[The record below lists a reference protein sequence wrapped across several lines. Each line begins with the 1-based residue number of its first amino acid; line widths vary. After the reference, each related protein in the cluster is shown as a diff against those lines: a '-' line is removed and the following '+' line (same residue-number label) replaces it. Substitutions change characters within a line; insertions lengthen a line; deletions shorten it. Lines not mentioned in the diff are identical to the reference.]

1 MKKNASSKI
10 LLSLGVATLLYS
22 SAFAQEINLTESSDV
37 GNYFEE
43 NGKDINLKNPD
54 KYKGQDLN
62 IKMGVW
68 DLPNDDYDSADY
80 RLNIDIGKNNT
91 LSFTHNNGQNPAYV
105 TNLNATA
112 KEVKTT
118 DIVLQAFAPSVI
130 NGDLTMTSS
139 GGEAITE
146 DEKKGSGIIL
156 YNGAVEGKSANGS
169 LTINGNF
176 TADKTLFATYGNFV
190 KVNGTANLKNSNFG
204 LMKRSYTDLEA
215 NNVVMVQAK
224 DFNENILKANNN
236 AGALLLKFAS
246 DYISTDVQGKDPLE
260 AGTIIDISDEDKYGD
275 GEKGLVDY
283 KLSVQNCGGNKCLV
297 DYKLSVQNCGGNK
310 CLVINGGATAAAKDK
325 LVQLQV
331 DIDAIDKLLKNE
343 FDFSQDEEW
352 TKAKEALEKQ
362 KTELEQLKQEA
373 EKNGGK
379 IDDEK
384 YIDLVNKNSN
394 LNLSANDKAS
404 ILALRS
410 ITEQLGSIGAD
421 LASREG
427 VKLALDIKKDTDNTG
442 KSVSN
447 LNSASSAV
455 NTTMNISNDVSIGS
469 RVAMLNNPFG
479 TYASKMNGLKFA
491 ALDSDMRPSY
501 VNEYTN
507 SVWANAFGGANI
519 IDGDSGAMYGA
530 TIGVDKQA
538 NDDVLWGTYFTYANA
553 KIKDNNLEQK
563 SDNFQLGMYST
574 INVAPQWELNLKAYA
589 QVSPTKQDNV
599 QTDGAYNSDY
609 TSKFLG
615 LSANAGRV
623 FDFSDNTLFIKPF
636 AGVNYYFSY
645 TPSHTENGA
654 IAKDIDSMKNNS
666 VSVEVGAEFR
676 KYMNEN
682 SYIFVTPKIEQFV
695 INSGDDY
702 TANLAVNNAF
712 FTSIEANNKKKT
724 YGQIIVGG
732 NVDFTNQLSMNLGF
746 GAKQILAGKVDN
758 KNETYLSGQVGL
770 KYKF

>member
-22 SAFAQEINLTESSDV
+22 SAFAQEINLTQSSDV

-54 KYKGQDLN
+54 KYKGQDLS

-68 DLPNDDYDSADY
+68 DLPDDYDSDDY

-91 LSFTHNNGQNPAYV
+91 LSFTHNNGQNPVYV

-130 NGDLTMTSS
+130 NGNLTMTSS
-139 GGEAITE
+139 GAETITE

-156 YNGAVEGKSANGS
+156 YNGNGAVEGKSANGS

-176 TADKTLFATYGNFV
+176 TADKTLFAAYGNFV
-190 KVNGTANLKNSNFG
+190 KVNGTANLTNSNFG
-204 LMKRSYTDLEA
+204 LMKHSYTDLEA
-215 NNVVMVQAK
+215 NNVVIVQAK

-236 AGALLLKFAS
+236 AGALLLKFAG

-260 AGTIIDISDEDKYGD
+260 AATIIDISDEDKYGD
-275 GEKGLVDY
+275 GEKG
-283 KLSVQNCGGNKCLV
+283 LV

-331 DIDAIDKLLKNE
+331 DIDTIDKLLKNE
-343 FDFSQDEEW
+343 FDSSQGEEW
-352 TKAKEALEKQ
+352 EQAKEALQEQ
-362 KTELEQLKQEA
+362 KTKLEKLQQEA
-373 EKNGGK
+373 MQNGGK

-538 NDDVLWGTYFTYANA
+538 NDDVLWGAYFTYANA

-599 QTDGAYNSDY
+599 QIDGAYNSDY

-666 VSVEVGAEFR
+666 VSIEVGAEFR

-712 FTSIEANNKKKT
+712 FTSVEANNKKKT

>member
-22 SAFAQEINLTESSDV
+22 SAFAQEINLTQSSDV

-54 KYKGQDLN
+54 KYKGQDLS

-68 DLPNDDYDSADY
+68 DLPDDYDSDDY

-91 LSFTHNNGQNPAYV
+91 LSFTHNNGQNPVYV

-130 NGDLTMTSS
+130 NGNLTMTSS
-139 GGEAITE
+139 GAETITE

-156 YNGAVEGKSANGS
+156 YNGNGAVEGKSANGS

-176 TADKTLFATYGNFV
+176 TADKTLFAAYGNFV
-190 KVNGTANLKNSNFG
+190 KVNGTANLTNSNFG
-204 LMKRSYTDLEA
+204 LMKHSYTDLEA
-215 NNVVMVQAK
+215 NNVVIVQAK

-236 AGALLLKFAS
+236 AGALLLKFAG

-260 AGTIIDISDEDKYGD
+260 AATIIDISDEDKYGD
-275 GEKGLVDY
+275 GEKG
-283 KLSVQNCGGNKCLV
+283 LV

-331 DIDAIDKLLKNE
+331 DIDTIDKLLKNE
-343 FDFSQDEEW
+343 FDSSQGEEW
-352 TKAKEALEKQ
+352 EQAKETLKKQQAEIQTMLE
-362 KTELEQLKQEA
+362 EA
-373 EKNGGK
+373 KKNGGK

-384 YIDLVNKNSN
+384 YIDLVNKNLN

-530 TIGVDKQA
+530 TVGVDKQA
-538 NDDVLWGTYFTYANA
+538 NDDVLWGAYFTYANA

-599 QTDGAYNSDY
+599 QIDGAYNSDY

-654 IAKDIDSMKNNS
+654 IAKDIDSIKNNS

>member
-22 SAFAQEINLTESSDV
+22 SAFAQEINLTQSSDV

-54 KYKGQDLN
+54 KYKGQDLS

-68 DLPNDDYDSADY
+68 DLPDDYDSDDY

-91 LSFTHNNGQNPAYV
+91 LSFTHNNGQNPVYV

-130 NGDLTMTSS
+130 NGNLTMTSS
-139 GGEAITE
+139 GAETITE

-156 YNGAVEGKSANGS
+156 YNGNGAVEGKSANGS

-176 TADKTLFATYGNFV
+176 TADKTLFAAYGNFV
-190 KVNGTANLKNSNFG
+190 KVNGTANLTNSNFG
-204 LMKRSYTDLEA
+204 LMKHSYTDLEA
-215 NNVVMVQAK
+215 NNVVIVQAK

-236 AGALLLKFAS
+236 AGALLLKFAG

-260 AGTIIDISDEDKYGD
+260 AATIIDISDEDKYGD
-275 GEKGLVDY
+275 GEKG
-283 KLSVQNCGGNKCLV
+283 LV

-331 DIDAIDKLLKNE
+331 DIDTIDKLLKNE
-343 FDFSQDEEW
+343 FDSSQGEEW
-352 TKAKEALEKQ
+352 EQAKEALKKQ
-362 KTELEQLKQEA
+362 QAEIQTMLEEA
-373 EKNGGK
+373 KKNGGK

-384 YIDLVNKNSN
+384 YIDLVNKNLN

-530 TIGVDKQA
+530 TVGVDKQA
-538 NDDVLWGTYFTYANA
+538 NDDVLWGAYFTYANA

-574 INVAPQWELNLKAYA
+574 INIAPQWELNLKAYA

-599 QTDGAYNSDY
+599 QIDGAYNSDY

-712 FTSIEANNKKKT
+712 FTSVEANNKKKT

>member
-22 SAFAQEINLTESSDV
+22 SAFAQEINLTGSSDI
-37 GNYFEE
+37 GKYFEE

-54 KYKGQDLN
+54 DYKGKDLS

-80 RLNIDIGKNNT
+80 RFNIDIGKDNT
-91 LSFTHNNGQNPAYV
+91 LSFTHNNKENPAYV

-130 NGDLTMTSS
+130 NGNLTMTSS

-215 NNVVMVQAK
+215 NNVVIVQAK
-224 DFNENILKANNN
+224 DFNEDILKANNN

-246 DYISTDVQGKDPLE
+246 DYISTSVQGKDPLE
-260 AGTIIDISDEDKYGD
+260 AGTVLDITDGKY
-275 GEKGLVDY
+275 
-283 KLSVQNCGGNKCLV
+283 SGGLV

-310 CLVINGGATAAAKDK
+310 CLVINGGATAAAKNLTNQIAVDLEAITRIIDGLDNEQAK
-325 LVQLQV
+325 KALQ
-331 DIDAIDKLLKNE
+331 E
-343 FDFSQDEEW
+343 
-352 TKAKEALEKQ
+352 Q
-362 KTELEQLKQEA
+362 KTELEKLQQEA
-373 EKNGGK
+373 MQNGGK

-404 ILALRS
+404 ILVLRS

-427 VKLALDIKKDTDNTG
+427 VKLALQIKKDTDNTG

-530 TIGVDKQA
+530 TVGVDKQA
-538 NDDVLWGTYFTYANA
+538 NDNVLWGAYFTYANA

-574 INVAPQWELNLKAYA
+574 INIAPQWELNLKAYA

-599 QTDGAYNSDY
+599 QVDGAYNSDY

-623 FDFSDNTLFIKPF
+623 FDLSDNTLFIKPF

-712 FTSIEANNKKKT
+712 FTSVEANNKKKT
-724 YGQIIVGG
+724 YGQIIVGA
-732 NVDFTNQLSMNLGF
+732 VRPFRYFPLCF
-746 GAKQILAGKVDN
+746 KVWSDSLQRQN
-758 KNETYLSGQVGL
+758 SV
-770 KYKF
+770 

>member
-22 SAFAQEINLTESSDV
+22 SAFAQEINLTQSSDV

-91 LSFTHNNGQNPAYV
+91 LSFTHNNDQNPVYV

-118 DIVLQAFAPSVI
+118 DIVLQASAPSVI
-130 NGDLTMTSS
+130 NGNLTMTSS
-139 GGEAITE
+139 GGGAITE

-156 YNGAVEGKSANGS
+156 YNGNGAVEGKSANGS

-176 TADKTLFATYGNFV
+176 AADKTLFAAYGNFV
-190 KVNGTANLKNSNFG
+190 KVNGTANLTNSNFG

-215 NNVVMVQAK
+215 NNVVIVQAK

-236 AGALLLKFAS
+236 AGALLLKFAG

-260 AGTIIDISDEDKYGD
+260 AATIIDISDEDKYGD
-275 GEKGLVDY
+275 GEKG
-283 KLSVQNCGGNKCLV
+283 LV

-331 DIDAIDKLLKNE
+331 DIDTIDKLLKNE
-343 FDFSQDEEW
+343 FDSSQGEEW
-352 TKAKEALEKQ
+352 EQAKETLKKQQAEIQTMLE
-362 KTELEQLKQEA
+362 EA
-373 EKNGGK
+373 KKNGGK

-530 TIGVDKQA
+530 TVGVDKQA
-538 NDDVLWGTYFTYANA
+538 NDDVLWGAYFTYANA

-599 QTDGAYNSDY
+599 QIDGAYNSDY

-712 FTSIEANNKKKT
+712 FTSVEANNKKKT

>member
-22 SAFAQEINLTESSDV
+22 SAFAQEINLTQSSDV

-54 KYKGQDLN
+54 KYKGQDLS

-68 DLPNDDYDSADY
+68 DLPDDYDSDDY

-91 LSFTHNNGQNPAYV
+91 LSFTHNNGQNPVYV

-130 NGDLTMTSS
+130 NGNLTMTSS
-139 GGEAITE
+139 GAETITE

-156 YNGAVEGKSANGS
+156 YNGNGAVEGKSANGS

-176 TADKTLFATYGNFV
+176 TADKTLFAAYGNFV
-190 KVNGTANLKNSNFG
+190 KVNGTANLTNSNFG
-204 LMKRSYTDLEA
+204 LMKHSYTDLEA
-215 NNVVMVQAK
+215 NNVVIVQAK

-236 AGALLLKFAS
+236 AGALLLKFAG

-260 AGTIIDISDEDKYGD
+260 AATIIDISDEDKYGD
-275 GEKGLVDY
+275 GEKG
-283 KLSVQNCGGNKCLV
+283 LV

-331 DIDAIDKLLKNE
+331 DIDTIDKLLKNE
-343 FDFSQDEEW
+343 FDSSQGEEW
-352 TKAKEALEKQ
+352 EQAKEALQEQ
-362 KTELEQLKQEA
+362 KTKLEKLQQEA
-373 EKNGGK
+373 MQNGGK

-427 VKLALDIKKDTDNTG
+427 AKLALDIKKDTDNTG

-530 TIGVDKQA
+530 TVGVDKQA
-538 NDDVLWGTYFTYANA
+538 NDDVLWGAYFTYANA

-599 QTDGAYNSDY
+599 QIDGAYNSDY

-712 FTSIEANNKKKT
+712 FTSVEANNKKKT

>member
-22 SAFAQEINLTESSDV
+22 SAFAQEINLTQSSDV

-54 KYKGQDLN
+54 KYKGQDLS

-68 DLPNDDYDSADY
+68 DLPDDYDSDDY

-91 LSFTHNNGQNPAYV
+91 LSFTHNNGQNPVYV

-130 NGDLTMTSS
+130 NGNLTMTSS
-139 GGEAITE
+139 GAETITE

-156 YNGAVEGKSANGS
+156 YNGNGAVEGKSANGS

-176 TADKTLFATYGNFV
+176 TADKTLFAAYGNFV
-190 KVNGTANLKNSNFG
+190 KVNGTANLTNSNFG
-204 LMKRSYTDLEA
+204 LMKHSYTDLEA
-215 NNVVMVQAK
+215 NNVVIVQAK

-236 AGALLLKFAS
+236 AGALLLKFAG

-260 AGTIIDISDEDKYGD
+260 AATIIDISDEDKYGD
-275 GEKGLVDY
+275 GEKG
-283 KLSVQNCGGNKCLV
+283 LV

-331 DIDAIDKLLKNE
+331 DIDTIDKLLKNE
-343 FDFSQDEEW
+343 FDSDQDEEW
-352 TKAKEALEKQ
+352 KQAKEALEKQ
-362 KTELEQLKQEA
+362 KTEFQTMLEEA
-373 EKNGGK
+373 KKNGGK

-384 YIDLVNKNSN
+384 YIDLVNKNLN

-530 TIGVDKQA
+530 TVGVDKQA
-538 NDDVLWGTYFTYANA
+538 NDDVLWGAYFTYANA

-599 QTDGAYNSDY
+599 QIDGAYNSDY

-712 FTSIEANNKKKT
+712 FTSVEANNKKKT

>member
-22 SAFAQEINLTESSDV
+22 SAFAQEINLTQSSDV

-91 LSFTHNNGQNPAYV
+91 LSFTHNNDQNPVYV

-118 DIVLQAFAPSVI
+118 DIVLQASAPSVI
-130 NGDLTMTSS
+130 NGNLTMTSS
-139 GGEAITE
+139 GGGAITE

-156 YNGAVEGKSANGS
+156 YNGNGAVEGKSANGS

-176 TADKTLFATYGNFV
+176 AADKTLFAAYGNFV
-190 KVNGTANLKNSNFG
+190 KVNGTANLTNSNFG

-215 NNVVMVQAK
+215 NNVVIVQAK

-236 AGALLLKFAS
+236 AGALLLKFAG

-297 DYKLSVQNCGGNK
+297 
-310 CLVINGGATAAAKDK
+310 INGGATAAAKNK

-331 DIDAIDKLLKNE
+331 DIDAIDKLLKSE
-343 FDFSQDEEW
+343 FDSSQDEEW
-352 TKAKEALEKQ
+352 KQAKEALEKQ
-362 KTELEQLKQEA
+362 KTEIQTMLEEA

-384 YIDLVNKNSN
+384 YIDLVNKNLN

-530 TIGVDKQA
+530 TVGVDKQA
-538 NDDVLWGTYFTYANA
+538 NDDVLWGAYFTYANA

-599 QTDGAYNSDY
+599 QIDGAYNSDY

-654 IAKDIDSMKNNS
+654 IAKDIDSIKNNS

-712 FTSIEANNKKKT
+712 FTSVEANNKKKT

>member
-22 SAFAQEINLTESSDV
+22 SAFAQEINLTQSSDV

-43 NGKDINLKNPD
+43 NGNDINLKNPD
-54 KYKGQDLN
+54 KYKGQDLS

-68 DLPNDDYDSADY
+68 DLPNDDY

-91 LSFTHNNGQNPAYV
+91 LSFTHNNGQNPVYV

-130 NGDLTMTSS
+130 NGNLTMTSS
-139 GGEAITE
+139 GAETITE

-156 YNGAVEGKSANGS
+156 YNGNGAVEGKSANGS

-176 TADKTLFATYGNFV
+176 TADKTLFAAYGNFV
-190 KVNGTANLKNSNFG
+190 KVNGTANLTNSNFG

-215 NNVVMVQAK
+215 NNVVIVQAK

-236 AGALLLKFAS
+236 AGALLLKFAG

-260 AGTIIDISDEDKYGD
+260 AATIIDISDEDKYGD
-275 GEKGLVDY
+275 GEKG
-283 KLSVQNCGGNKCLV
+283 LV

-331 DIDAIDKLLKNE
+331 DIDTIDKLLKNE
-343 FDFSQDEEW
+343 FDSSQGEEW
-352 TKAKEALEKQ
+352 EQAKETLKKQQAEIQTMLE
-362 KTELEQLKQEA
+362 EA
-373 EKNGGK
+373 KKNGGK

-384 YIDLVNKNSN
+384 YIDLVNKNLN

-530 TIGVDKQA
+530 TVGVDKQA
-538 NDDVLWGTYFTYANA
+538 NDDVLWGAYFTYANA

-599 QTDGAYNSDY
+599 QIDGAYNSDY

-654 IAKDIDSMKNNS
+654 IAKDIDSIKNNS

-712 FTSIEANNKKKT
+712 FTSVEANNKKKT

>member
-1 MKKNASSKI
+1 M
-10 LLSLGVATLLYS
+10 
-22 SAFAQEINLTESSDV
+22 
-37 GNYFEE
+37 
-43 NGKDINLKNPD
+43 
-54 KYKGQDLN
+54 
-62 IKMGVW
+62 
-68 DLPNDDYDSADY
+68 
-80 RLNIDIGKNNT
+80 
-91 LSFTHNNGQNPAYV
+91 
-105 TNLNATA
+105 
-112 KEVKTT
+112 
-118 DIVLQAFAPSVI
+118 
-130 NGDLTMTSS
+130 
-139 GGEAITE
+139 
-146 DEKKGSGIIL
+146 GIIL
-156 YNGAVEGKSANGS
+156 YNGAGETQSANGS

-190 KVNGTANLKNSNFG
+190 KVNGTANLTNSNFG
-204 LMKRSYTDLEA
+204 LIKRSYTDLEA

-224 DFNENILKANNN
+224 DFNKDILEEKSNNN
-236 AGALLLKFAS
+236 AGALLVKFLN
-246 DYISTDVQGKDPLE
+246 DYVSTDLHGKDVIE
-260 AGTIIDISDEDKYGD
+260 TGAVIDISDEDEYGD
-275 GEKGLVDY
+275 GKKGLVDY

-297 DYKLSVQNCGGNK
+297 V
-310 CLVINGGATAAAKDK
+310 NGGATAAAKDK
-325 LVQLQV
+325 LTQLKV
-331 DIDAIDKLLKNE
+331 DINAIDKLLKNE
-343 FDFSQDEEW
+343 FDSSQDEEW
-352 TKAKEALEKQ
+352 KQAKEALEKQ
-362 KTELEQLKQEA
+362 KTELEKLQQEA
-373 EKNGGK
+373 MQNGGK

-384 YIDLVNKNSN
+384 YIDLVNKNLN

-427 VKLALDIKKDTDNTG
+427 VKLALQIKKDTDNTG

-530 TIGVDKQA
+530 TVGVDKQA
-538 NDDVLWGTYFTYANA
+538 NDDVLWGAYFTYANA

-574 INVAPQWELNLKAYA
+574 INIAPQWELNLKAYA

-599 QTDGAYNSDY
+599 QIDGAYNSDY

-636 AGVNYYFSY
+636 AGINYYFSY

-695 INSGDDY
+695 INGDDDY

-712 FTSIEANNKKKT
+712 FTSVEANNKKKT

-746 GAKQILAGKVDN
+746 GAKQILAGRVDS

>member
-22 SAFAQEINLTESSDV
+22 SAFAQEINLTQSSDV

-91 LSFTHNNGQNPAYV
+91 LSFTHNNDQNPVYV

-118 DIVLQAFAPSVI
+118 DIVLQASAPSVI
-130 NGDLTMTSS
+130 NGNLTMTSS
-139 GGEAITE
+139 GGGAITE

-156 YNGAVEGKSANGS
+156 YNGNGAVEGKSANGS

-176 TADKTLFATYGNFV
+176 AADKTLFAAYGNFV
-190 KVNGTANLKNSNFG
+190 KVNGTANLTNSNFG

-215 NNVVMVQAK
+215 NNVVIVQAK

-236 AGALLLKFAS
+236 AGALLLKFAG

-297 DYKLSVQNCGGNK
+297 
-310 CLVINGGATAAAKDK
+310 INGGATAAAKDK

-331 DIDAIDKLLKNE
+331 DIDIIDKLLKNE
-343 FDFSQDEEW
+343 FDSSQGEEW
-352 TKAKEALEKQ
+352 EQAKETLKKQQAEFQTMLE
-362 KTELEQLKQEA
+362 EA

-530 TIGVDKQA
+530 TVGVDKQA
-538 NDDVLWGTYFTYANA
+538 NDDVLWGAYFTYANA

-599 QTDGAYNSDY
+599 QIDGAYNSDY

-654 IAKDIDSMKNNS
+654 IAKDIDSIKNNS

-712 FTSIEANNKKKT
+712 FTSVEANNKKKT

>member
-22 SAFAQEINLTESSDV
+22 SAFAQEINLTQSSDI

-54 KYKGQDLN
+54 KYKGQDLS

-91 LSFTHNNGQNPAYV
+91 LSFTHNNGQNPVYV

-118 DIVLQAFAPSVI
+118 DIVLQASAPSVI
-130 NGDLTMTSS
+130 NGNLTMTSS
-139 GGEAITE
+139 GGGAITE

-156 YNGAVEGKSANGS
+156 YNGNGAVEGKSANGS

-176 TADKTLFATYGNFV
+176 AADKTLFAAYGNFV
-190 KVNGTANLKNSNFG
+190 KVNGTANLTNSNFG

-215 NNVVMVQAK
+215 NNVVIVQAK

-236 AGALLLKFAS
+236 AGALLLKFAG

-260 AGTIIDISDEDKYGD
+260 AITIIDISDEDKYGD
-275 GEKGLVDY
+275 GEKG
-283 KLSVQNCGGNKCLV
+283 LV

-331 DIDAIDKLLKNE
+331 DIDTIDKLLKNE
-343 FDFSQDEEW
+343 FDSSQGEEW
-352 TKAKEALEKQ
+352 EQAKETLKKQQAEIQTMLE
-362 KTELEQLKQEA
+362 EA
-373 EKNGGK
+373 KKNGGK

-384 YIDLVNKNSN
+384 YIDLVNKNLN

-530 TIGVDKQA
+530 TVGVDKQA
-538 NDDVLWGTYFTYANA
+538 NDDVLWGAYFTYANA

-712 FTSIEANNKKKT
+712 FTSVEANNKKKT

>member
-22 SAFAQEINLTESSDV
+22 SAFAQEINLTQSSDV
-37 GNYFEE
+37 ENYFEE

-54 KYKGQDLN
+54 KYKGQDLS

-91 LSFTHNNGQNPAYV
+91 LSFTHNNDQNPVYV

-130 NGDLTMTSS
+130 NGNLTMTSS
-139 GGEAITE
+139 GAGAITE

-156 YNGAVEGKSANGS
+156 YNGAGETQSANGS

-190 KVNGTANLKNSNFG
+190 KVNGTANLTNSNFG

-215 NNVVMVQAK
+215 NNVVIVQAK

-236 AGALLLKFAS
+236 AGALLLKFAG

-297 DYKLSVQNCGGNK
+297 
-310 CLVINGGATAAAKDK
+310 INGGATAAAKDK

-331 DIDAIDKLLKNE
+331 DIDTIDKLLKNE
-343 FDFSQDEEW
+343 FDSSQGEEW
-352 TKAKEALEKQ
+352 EQAKETLKKQQAELQTMLE
-362 KTELEQLKQEA
+362 EA
-373 EKNGGK
+373 KKNGGK

-530 TIGVDKQA
+530 TVGVDKQA
-538 NDDVLWGTYFTYANA
+538 NDDVLWGAYFTYANA

-599 QTDGAYNSDY
+599 QIDGAYNSDY

-666 VSVEVGAEFR
+666 VSIEVGAEFR

-712 FTSIEANNKKKT
+712 FTSVEANNKKKT

>member
-22 SAFAQEINLTESSDV
+22 SAFAQEINLTQSSDV

-68 DLPNDDYDSADY
+68 DLPNDDYDSDDY

-91 LSFTHNNGQNPAYV
+91 LSFTHNNGQNPVYV

-130 NGDLTMTSS
+130 NGNLTMTSS
-139 GGEAITE
+139 GAETITE

-156 YNGAVEGKSANGS
+156 YNGAGETQSANGS

-176 TADKTLFATYGNFV
+176 TADKTLFAAYGNFV
-190 KVNGTANLKNSNFG
+190 KVNGTANLTNSNFG

-215 NNVVMVQAK
+215 NNVVIVQAK

-236 AGALLLKFAS
+236 AGALLLKFAG

-260 AGTIIDISDEDKYGD
+260 AATIIDISDEDKYGD
-275 GEKGLVDY
+275 GEKG
-283 KLSVQNCGGNKCLV
+283 LV

-331 DIDAIDKLLKNE
+331 DIDTIDKLLKNE
-343 FDFSQDEEW
+343 FDSSQGEEW
-352 TKAKEALEKQ
+352 EQAKETLKKQQAEIQTMLE
-362 KTELEQLKQEA
+362 EA
-373 EKNGGK
+373 KKNGGK

-384 YIDLVNKNSN
+384 YIDLVNKNLN

-530 TIGVDKQA
+530 TVGVDKQA
-538 NDDVLWGTYFTYANA
+538 NDDVLWGAYFTYANA

-599 QTDGAYNSDY
+599 QIDGAYNSDY

-712 FTSIEANNKKKT
+712 FTSVEANNKKKT

>member
-22 SAFAQEINLTESSDV
+22 SAFAQEINLTQSSDV

-91 LSFTHNNGQNPAYV
+91 LSFTHNNDQNPVYV

-130 NGDLTMTSS
+130 NGNLTMTSS
-139 GGEAITE
+139 GGGAITE

-156 YNGAVEGKSANGS
+156 YNGNGAVEGKSANGS

-176 TADKTLFATYGNFV
+176 TADKTLFAAYGNFV
-190 KVNGTANLKNSNFG
+190 KVNGTANLTNSNFG

-215 NNVVMVQAK
+215 NNVVIVQAK

-236 AGALLLKFAS
+236 AGALLLKFAG

-297 DYKLSVQNCGGNK
+297 
-310 CLVINGGATAAAKDK
+310 INGGATAAAKDK

-331 DIDAIDKLLKNE
+331 DIDTIDKLLKNE
-343 FDFSQDEEW
+343 FDSSQGEEW
-352 TKAKEALEKQ
+352 EQAKETLKKQQAEIQTMLE
-362 KTELEQLKQEA
+362 EA
-373 EKNGGK
+373 KKNGGK

-384 YIDLVNKNSN
+384 YIDLVNKNLN

-530 TIGVDKQA
+530 TVGVDKQA

-574 INVAPQWELNLKAYA
+574 INIAPQWELNLKAYA

-599 QTDGAYNSDY
+599 QIDGAYNSDY

-712 FTSIEANNKKKT
+712 FTSVEANNKKKT

>member
-22 SAFAQEINLTESSDV
+22 SAFAQEINLTQSSDV

-91 LSFTHNNGQNPAYV
+91 LSFTHNNDQNPVYV

-118 DIVLQAFAPSVI
+118 DIVLQASAPSVI
-130 NGDLTMTSS
+130 NGNLTMTSS
-139 GGEAITE
+139 GGGAITE

-156 YNGAVEGKSANGS
+156 YNGNGAVEGKSANGS

-176 TADKTLFATYGNFV
+176 AADKTLFAAYGNFV
-190 KVNGTANLKNSNFG
+190 KVNGTANLTNSNFG

-215 NNVVMVQAK
+215 NNVVIVQAK

-236 AGALLLKFAS
+236 AGALLLKFAG

-297 DYKLSVQNCGGNK
+297 
-310 CLVINGGATAAAKDK
+310 INGGATAAAKDK

-331 DIDAIDKLLKNE
+331 DIDTIDKLLKNE
-343 FDFSQDEEW
+343 FDSSQGEEW
-352 TKAKEALEKQ
+352 EQAKETLKKQQAEIQTMLE
-362 KTELEQLKQEA
+362 EA

-427 VKLALDIKKDTDNTG
+427 VKLALQIKKDTDNTG

-530 TIGVDKQA
+530 TVGVDKQA
-538 NDDVLWGTYFTYANA
+538 NDDVLWGAYFTYANA

-599 QTDGAYNSDY
+599 QIDGAYNSDY

-712 FTSIEANNKKKT
+712 FTSVEANNKKKT

>member
-22 SAFAQEINLTESSDV
+22 SAFAQEINLTQSSDV

-91 LSFTHNNGQNPAYV
+91 LSFTHNNDQNPVYV

-118 DIVLQAFAPSVI
+118 DIVLQASAPSVI
-130 NGDLTMTSS
+130 NGNLTMTSS
-139 GGEAITE
+139 GAGTITE

-156 YNGAVEGKSANGS
+156 YNGNGAVEGKSANGS

-176 TADKTLFATYGNFV
+176 TADKTLFAAYGNFV
-190 KVNGTANLKNSNFG
+190 KVNGTANLTNSNFG

-215 NNVVMVQAK
+215 NNVVIVQAK

-236 AGALLLKFAS
+236 AGALLLKFAG

-297 DYKLSVQNCGGNK
+297 
-310 CLVINGGATAAAKDK
+310 INGGATAAAKDK

-331 DIDAIDKLLKNE
+331 DIDTIDKLLKNE
-343 FDFSQDEEW
+343 FDSSQGEEW
-352 TKAKEALEKQ
+352 EQAKETLKKQQAEIQTMLE
-362 KTELEQLKQEA
+362 EA
-373 EKNGGK
+373 KKNGGK

-384 YIDLVNKNSN
+384 YIDLVNKNLN

-530 TIGVDKQA
+530 TVGVDKQA

-574 INVAPQWELNLKAYA
+574 INIAPQWELNLKAYA

-599 QTDGAYNSDY
+599 QIDGAYNSDY

-654 IAKDIDSMKNNS
+654 IAKDIDSIKNNS

-712 FTSIEANNKKKT
+712 FTSVEANNKKKT

>member
-22 SAFAQEINLTESSDV
+22 SAFAQEINLTQSSDI

-54 KYKGQDLN
+54 KYKGQDLS

-68 DLPNDDYDSADY
+68 DLPDDYDSDDY

-91 LSFTHNNGQNPAYV
+91 LSFTHNNDQNPVYV

-118 DIVLQAFAPSVI
+118 DIVLQASAPSVI
-130 NGDLTMTSS
+130 NGNLTMTSS
-139 GGEAITE
+139 GGGAITE

-156 YNGAVEGKSANGS
+156 YNGNGAVEGKSANGS

-176 TADKTLFATYGNFV
+176 TADKTLFAAYGNFV
-190 KVNGTANLKNSNFG
+190 KVNGTANLTNSNFG

-215 NNVVMVQAK
+215 NNVVIVQAK

-236 AGALLLKFAS
+236 AGALLLKFAG

-260 AGTIIDISDEDKYGD
+260 AVTIIDISDEDKYGD
-275 GEKGLVDY
+275 GEKG
-283 KLSVQNCGGNKCLV
+283 LV

-331 DIDAIDKLLKNE
+331 DIDTIDKLLKNE
-343 FDFSQDEEW
+343 FDSSQGEEW
-352 TKAKEALEKQ
+352 EQAKETLKKQQAEIQTMLE
-362 KTELEQLKQEA
+362 EA
-373 EKNGGK
+373 KKNGGK

-384 YIDLVNKNSN
+384 YIDLVNKNLN

-530 TIGVDKQA
+530 TVGVDKQA
-538 NDDVLWGTYFTYANA
+538 NDDVLWGAYFTYANA

-599 QTDGAYNSDY
+599 QIDGAYNSDY

-654 IAKDIDSMKNNS
+654 IAKDIDSIKNNS

-712 FTSIEANNKKKT
+712 FTSVEANNKKKT

>member
-43 NGKDINLKNPD
+43 NGNDINLKNPD
-54 KYKGQDLN
+54 QYKGQDLS

-91 LSFTHNNGQNPAYV
+91 LSFTHNNGQNPVYV

-118 DIVLQAFAPSVI
+118 DIVLQASAPSVI
-130 NGDLTMTSS
+130 NGNLTMTSS
-139 GGEAITE
+139 GAETITE

-156 YNGAVEGKSANGS
+156 YNGNGAVEGKSANGS

-176 TADKTLFATYGNFV
+176 TADKTLFAAYGNFV
-190 KVNGTANLKNSNFG
+190 KVNGTANLTNSNFG

-215 NNVVMVQAK
+215 NNVVIVQAK

-236 AGALLLKFAS
+236 AGALLLKFAG

-260 AGTIIDISDEDKYGD
+260 AVTIIDISDEDKYGD
-275 GEKGLVDY
+275 GEKG
-283 KLSVQNCGGNKCLV
+283 LV

-331 DIDAIDKLLKNE
+331 DIDSIDKLLKNE
-343 FDFSQDEEW
+343 FDSSQGEEW
-352 TKAKEALEKQ
+352 EQAKETLKKQQAEIQTMLE
-362 KTELEQLKQEA
+362 EA
-373 EKNGGK
+373 KKNGGK

-384 YIDLVNKNSN
+384 YIDLVNKNLN

-538 NDDVLWGTYFTYANA
+538 NDDVLWGAYFTYANA

-599 QTDGAYNSDY
+599 QIDGAYNSDY

-712 FTSIEANNKKKT
+712 FTSVEANNKKKT

>member
-22 SAFAQEINLTESSDV
+22 GAFAAEITFNSDSDL
-37 GNYFEE
+37 NTHF
-43 NGKDINLKNPD
+43 DINEKDNVATFKNEN
-54 KYKGQDLN
+54 YKNQDLTFKIN
-62 IKMGVW
+62 T
-68 DLPNDDYDSADY
+68 LAFDDAPEDAKI
-80 RLNIDIGKNNT
+80 NIDLGNNSLT
-91 LSFTHNNGQNPAYV
+91 LENTRNSSGE
-105 TNLNATA
+105 TA
-112 KEVKTT
+112 ALVRNFNVDAKDFKTT
-118 DIVLQAFAPSVI
+118 DIGLSYFNAGII
-130 NGDLTMTSS
+130 NANFTMV
-139 GGEAITE
+139 
-146 DEKKGSGIIL
+146 GSGEDFDLDNIDKNKASSLLIF
-156 YNGAVEGKSANGS
+156 NGSRENTNDTVNGS
-169 LTINGNF
+169 LTVNGDF
-176 TADKTLFATYGNFV
+176 SATNSAIVSMKSDTF
-190 KVNGTANLKNSNFG
+190 KVNGTATLKEAGLGFLSQSYSNLDVNDFIA
-204 LMKRSYTDLEA
+204 LR
-215 NNVVMVQAK
+215 AK
-224 DFNENILKANNN
+224 DIKTDKLNDETN
-236 AGALLLKFAS
+236 AGALILKSASSYIDESLLNGDDYVAS
-246 DYISTDVQGKDPLE
+246 LDVT
-260 AGTIIDISDEDKYGD
+260 AEDNKYG
-275 GEKGLVDY
+275 GVFVDY
-283 KLSVQNCGGNKCLV
+283 KLSLKNCGG
-297 DYKLSVQNCGGNK
+297 DK
-310 CLVINGGATAAAKDK
+310 CLVINGGATAAAKK
-325 LVQLQV
+325 LTNQIAV
-331 DIDAIDKLLKNE
+331 DLEAITRIIDDLDNE
-343 FDFSQDEEW
+343 Q
-352 TKAKEALEKQ
+352 AKEALQEQ

-384 YIDLVNKNSN
+384 YIDLVNKNLN

-530 TIGVDKQA
+530 TVGVDKQA
-538 NDDVLWGTYFTYANA
+538 NDDVLWGAYFTYANA

-712 FTSIEANNKKKT
+712 FTSVEANNKKKT

>member
-22 SAFAQEINLTESSDV
+22 GAFAAEITFNSDSDL
-37 GNYFEE
+37 NTHF
-43 NGKDINLKNPD
+43 DINEKDNVATFKNEN
-54 KYKGQDLN
+54 YKNQDLTFKIN
-62 IKMGVW
+62 T
-68 DLPNDDYDSADY
+68 LAFDDAPEDAKI
-80 RLNIDIGKNNT
+80 NIDLGNNSLT
-91 LSFTHNNGQNPAYV
+91 LENTRNSGGE
-105 TNLNATA
+105 TA
-112 KEVKTT
+112 ALVRNFNVDAKDFKTT
-118 DIVLQAFAPSVI
+118 DIGLSYFNAGII
-130 NGDLTMTSS
+130 NANFTMV
-139 GGEAITE
+139 
-146 DEKKGSGIIL
+146 GSGEDFDLDNIDKNKASSLLIF
-156 YNGAVEGKSANGS
+156 NGSRENTNDTVNGS
-169 LTINGNF
+169 LTVNGDF
-176 TADKTLFATYGNFV
+176 SATNSAIVSMKSDTF
-190 KVNGTANLKNSNFG
+190 KVNGTATIEKSGLGFLSQSYSNL
-204 LMKRSYTDLEA
+204 DA
-215 NNVVMVQAK
+215 NDFIVLRAK
-224 DFNENILKANNN
+224 DIKTDKLNDETN
-236 AGALLLKFAS
+236 AGALILKSASSYIDESLLNGDDYVAS
-246 DYISTDVQGKDPLE
+246 LDVT
-260 AGTIIDISDEDKYGD
+260 AEDNKYG
-275 GEKGLVDY
+275 GVFVDY
-283 KLSVQNCGGNKCLV
+283 KLSLKNCGG
-297 DYKLSVQNCGGNK
+297 DK
-310 CLVINGGATAAAKDK
+310 CLVINGGATAAAKK
-325 LVQLQV
+325 LTNQIAV
-331 DIDAIDKLLKNE
+331 DLEAITRIIDGLDNE
-343 FDFSQDEEW
+343 Q
-352 TKAKEALEKQ
+352 AKEALQEQ
-362 KTELEQLKQEA
+362 KTELEKLQQEA
-373 EKNGGK
+373 MQNGGK

-427 VKLALDIKKDTDNTG
+427 VKLALQIKKDTDNTG

-538 NDDVLWGTYFTYANA
+538 NDDVLWGAYFTYANA

-599 QTDGAYNSDY
+599 QIDGAYNSDY

-666 VSVEVGAEFR
+666 VSIEVGAEFR

-712 FTSIEANNKKKT
+712 FTSVEANNKKKT

-732 NVDFTNQLSMNLGF
+732 NVDFTNRLSMNLGF

>member
-22 SAFAQEINLTESSDV
+22 SAFAQEINLTGSSDI

-91 LSFTHNNGQNPAYV
+91 LSFTHNNDQNPVYV

-118 DIVLQAFAPSVI
+118 DIVLQASAPSVI
-130 NGDLTMTSS
+130 NGNLTMTSS
-139 GGEAITE
+139 GGGAITE

-156 YNGAVEGKSANGS
+156 YNGNGAVEGKSANGS

-176 TADKTLFATYGNFV
+176 AADKTLFAAYGNFV
-190 KVNGTANLKNSNFG
+190 KVNGTANLTNSNFG

-215 NNVVMVQAK
+215 NNVVIVQAK
-224 DFNENILKANNN
+224 DFNEDILKANNN
-236 AGALLLKFAS
+236 AGALLLKFAG

-260 AGTIIDISDEDKYGD
+260 AITIIDISDEDKYGD
-275 GEKGLVDY
+275 GEKG
-283 KLSVQNCGGNKCLV
+283 LV

-331 DIDAIDKLLKNE
+331 DIDTIDKLLKNE
-343 FDFSQDEEW
+343 FDSSQGEEW
-352 TKAKEALEKQ
+352 EQAKETLKKQQAEIQTMLE
-362 KTELEQLKQEA
+362 EA
-373 EKNGGK
+373 KKNGGK

-427 VKLALDIKKDTDNTG
+427 VKLALQIKKDTDNTG

-530 TIGVDKQA
+530 TVGVDKQA

-574 INVAPQWELNLKAYA
+574 INIAPQWELNLKAYA

-599 QTDGAYNSDY
+599 QIDGAYNSDY

-712 FTSIEANNKKKT
+712 FTSVEANNKKKT

>member
-22 SAFAQEINLTESSDV
+22 GAFAAEITFNSDSDL
-37 GNYFEE
+37 NTHF
-43 NGKDINLKNPD
+43 DINEKDNVATFKNEN
-54 KYKGQDLN
+54 YKNQDLTFKIN
-62 IKMGVW
+62 T
-68 DLPNDDYDSADY
+68 LAFDDAPEDAKI
-80 RLNIDIGKNNT
+80 NIDLGNNSLT
-91 LSFTHNNGQNPAYV
+91 LENTRNSSGE
-105 TNLNATA
+105 TA
-112 KEVKTT
+112 ALVRNFNVDAKDFKTT
-118 DIVLQAFAPSVI
+118 DIGLSYFNAGII
-130 NGDLTMTSS
+130 NANFTMV
-139 GGEAITE
+139 
-146 DEKKGSGIIL
+146 GSGEDFDLDNIDKNKASSLLIF
-156 YNGAVEGKSANGS
+156 NGSRENTNDTVNGS
-169 LTINGNF
+169 LTVNGDF
-176 TADKTLFATYGNFV
+176 SATNSAIVSMKSDTF
-190 KVNGTANLKNSNFG
+190 KVNGTATIEKSGLGFLSQSYSNL
-204 LMKRSYTDLEA
+204 DA
-215 NNVVMVQAK
+215 NDFIVLRAK
-224 DFNENILKANNN
+224 DIKTDKLNDETN
-236 AGALLLKFAS
+236 AGALILKSGSSYIDESLLNGDDSIAS
-246 DYISTDVQGKDPLE
+246 LDVT
-260 AGTIIDISDEDKYGD
+260 AEDNKYG
-275 GEKGLVDY
+275 GVFVDY
-283 KLSVQNCGGNKCLV
+283 KLSLKNCGG
-297 DYKLSVQNCGGNK
+297 DK
-310 CLVINGGATAAAKDK
+310 CLVINGGATAAAKK
-325 LVQLQV
+325 LTNQIAV
-331 DIDAIDKLLKNE
+331 DLEAITRIIDDLDNE
-343 FDFSQDEEW
+343 Q
-352 TKAKEALEKQ
+352 AKEALQEQ
-362 KTELEQLKQEA
+362 KTELEKLQQEA
-373 EKNGGK
+373 MQNGGK

-384 YIDLVNKNSN
+384 YIDLVNKNLN

-530 TIGVDKQA
+530 TVGVDKQA
-538 NDDVLWGTYFTYANA
+538 NDDVLWGAYFTYANA

-574 INVAPQWELNLKAYA
+574 INIAPQWELNLKAYA

-599 QTDGAYNSDY
+599 QIDGAYNSDY

-712 FTSIEANNKKKT
+712 FTSVEANNKKKT

>member
-22 SAFAQEINLTESSDV
+22 GAFAAEITFNSDSDL
-37 GNYFEE
+37 NTHF
-43 NGKDINLKNPD
+43 DINEKDNVATFKNEN
-54 KYKGQDLN
+54 YKNQDLTFKIN
-62 IKMGVW
+62 T
-68 DLPNDDYDSADY
+68 LAFDDAPEDAKI
-80 RLNIDIGKNNT
+80 NIDLGNNSLT
-91 LSFTHNNGQNPAYV
+91 LENTRNSGGE
-105 TNLNATA
+105 TA
-112 KEVKTT
+112 ALVRNFNVDAKDFKTT
-118 DIVLQAFAPSVI
+118 DIGLSYFNAGII
-130 NGDLTMTSS
+130 NANFTMV
-139 GGEAITE
+139 
-146 DEKKGSGIIL
+146 GSGEDFDLDNIDKNKASSLLIF
-156 YNGAVEGKSANGS
+156 NGSRENTNDTVNGS
-169 LTINGNF
+169 LTVNGDF
-176 TADKTLFATYGNFV
+176 SATNSAIVSMKSDTF
-190 KVNGTANLKNSNFG
+190 KVNGTATIEKSGLGFLSQSYSNLDVNDFIA
-204 LMKRSYTDLEA
+204 LR
-215 NNVVMVQAK
+215 AK
-224 DFNENILKANNN
+224 DIKTDKLNDETN
-236 AGALLLKFAS
+236 AGALILKSASSYIDESLLNDDDYVAS
-246 DYISTDVQGKDPLE
+246 LDVT
-260 AGTIIDISDEDKYGD
+260 AEDNKYG
-275 GEKGLVDY
+275 GVFVDY
-283 KLSVQNCGGNKCLV
+283 KLSLKNCGG
-297 DYKLSVQNCGGNK
+297 DK
-310 CLVINGGATAAAKDK
+310 CLVINGGATAAAKK
-325 LVQLQV
+325 LTNQIAV
-331 DIDAIDKLLKNE
+331 DLEAITRIIDGLDNE
-343 FDFSQDEEW
+343 Q
-352 TKAKEALEKQ
+352 AKEALQEQ

-530 TIGVDKQA
+530 TVGVDKQA

-702 TANLAVNNAF
+702 TANLAVNNTF
-712 FTSIEANNKKKT
+712 FTSVEANNKKKT

>member
-22 SAFAQEINLTESSDV
+22 GAFAAEITFNSDSDL
-37 GNYFEE
+37 NTHF
-43 NGKDINLKNPD
+43 DINEKDNVATFKNEN
-54 KYKGQDLN
+54 YKNQDLTFKIN
-62 IKMGVW
+62 TLAFEDAHEDAKI
-68 DLPNDDYDSADY
+68 
-80 RLNIDIGKNNT
+80 NIDLGNNSLT
-91 LSFTHNNGQNPAYV
+91 LENTRNSGGE
-105 TNLNATA
+105 TA
-112 KEVKTT
+112 ALVRNFNVDAKDFKTT
-118 DIVLQAFAPSVI
+118 DIGLSYFNAGII
-130 NGDLTMTSS
+130 NANFTMV
-139 GGEAITE
+139 
-146 DEKKGSGIIL
+146 GSGEDFDLDNIDKNKASSLLIF
-156 YNGAVEGKSANGS
+156 NGSRENTNDTVNGS
-169 LTINGNF
+169 LTVNGDF
-176 TADKTLFATYGNFV
+176 SATNSAIASMKSDTF
-190 KVNGTANLKNSNFG
+190 KVNGTATIEKSGLGFLSQSYSNL
-204 LMKRSYTDLEA
+204 DA
-215 NNVVMVQAK
+215 NDFIVLRAK
-224 DFNENILKANNN
+224 DIKTDKLNDETN
-236 AGALLLKFAS
+236 AGALILKSASSYIDESLLNDDDYVAS
-246 DYISTDVQGKDPLE
+246 LDVT
-260 AGTIIDISDEDKYGD
+260 AEDNKYG
-275 GEKGLVDY
+275 GVFVDY
-283 KLSVQNCGGNKCLV
+283 KLSLKNCGG
-297 DYKLSVQNCGGNK
+297 DK
-310 CLVINGGATAAAKDK
+310 CLVINGGATAAAKK
-325 LVQLQV
+325 LTNQIAV
-331 DIDAIDKLLKNE
+331 DLEAITRIIDDLDNE
-343 FDFSQDEEW
+343 Q
-352 TKAKEALEKQ
+352 AKEALQEQ
-362 KTELEQLKQEA
+362 KTELEKLQQEA
-373 EKNGGK
+373 KKNGGK

-530 TIGVDKQA
+530 TVGVDKQA
-538 NDDVLWGTYFTYANA
+538 NDDVLWGAYFTYANA

-599 QTDGAYNSDY
+599 QIDGAYNSDY

-712 FTSIEANNKKKT
+712 FTSVEANNKKKT

>member
-22 SAFAQEINLTESSDV
+22 SAFAQEINLTQSSDV

-91 LSFTHNNGQNPAYV
+91 LSFTHNNDQNPVYV

-118 DIVLQAFAPSVI
+118 DIVLQASAPSVI
-130 NGDLTMTSS
+130 NGNLTMTSS
-139 GGEAITE
+139 GGGAITE

-156 YNGAVEGKSANGS
+156 YNGNGAVEGKSANGS

-176 TADKTLFATYGNFV
+176 TADKTLFAAYGNFV
-190 KVNGTANLKNSNFG
+190 KVNGTANLTNSNFG

-215 NNVVMVQAK
+215 NNVVIVQAK

-236 AGALLLKFAS
+236 AGALLLKFAG

-260 AGTIIDISDEDKYGD
+260 AATIIDISDEDKYGD
-275 GEKGLVDY
+275 GEKG
-283 KLSVQNCGGNKCLV
+283 LV

-331 DIDAIDKLLKNE
+331 DIDTIDKLLKNE
-343 FDFSQDEEW
+343 FDSSQGEEW
-352 TKAKEALEKQ
+352 EQAKETLKKQQAEIQTMLE
-362 KTELEQLKQEA
+362 EA
-373 EKNGGK
+373 KKNGGK

-530 TIGVDKQA
+530 TVGVDKQA
-538 NDDVLWGTYFTYANA
+538 NDDVLWGAYFTYANA

-666 VSVEVGAEFR
+666 VSIEVGAEFR

-712 FTSIEANNKKKT
+712 FTSVEANNKKKT

>member
-22 SAFAQEINLTESSDV
+22 GAFAAEITFNSDSDL
-37 GNYFEE
+37 NTHF
-43 NGKDINLKNPD
+43 DINEKDNVATFKNEN
-54 KYKGQDLN
+54 YKNQDLTFKIN
-62 IKMGVW
+62 T
-68 DLPNDDYDSADY
+68 LAFDDAPEDAKI
-80 RLNIDIGKNNT
+80 NIDLGNNSLT
-91 LSFTHNNGQNPAYV
+91 LENTRNSGGE
-105 TNLNATA
+105 TA
-112 KEVKTT
+112 ALVRNFNVDAKDFKTT
-118 DIVLQAFAPSVI
+118 DIGLSYFNAGII
-130 NGDLTMTSS
+130 NANFTMV
-139 GGEAITE
+139 
-146 DEKKGSGIIL
+146 GSGEDFDLDNIDKNKASSLLIF
-156 YNGAVEGKSANGS
+156 NGSRENTNDTVNGS
-169 LTINGNF
+169 LTVNGDF
-176 TADKTLFATYGNFV
+176 SATNSAIVSMKSDTF
-190 KVNGTANLKNSNFG
+190 KVNGTATLKEAGLGFLSQSYSNLDVNDFIA
-204 LMKRSYTDLEA
+204 LR
-215 NNVVMVQAK
+215 AK
-224 DFNENILKANNN
+224 DIKTDTLNEDTN
-236 AGALLLKFAS
+236 AGALILKSASSYIDESLLNGDDYVAS
-246 DYISTDVQGKDPLE
+246 LDVT
-260 AGTIIDISDEDKYGD
+260 AEDNKYG
-275 GEKGLVDY
+275 GVFVDY
-283 KLSVQNCGGNKCLV
+283 KLSLKNCGG
-297 DYKLSVQNCGGNK
+297 DK
-310 CLVINGGATAAAKDK
+310 CLVINGGATAAAKK
-325 LVQLQV
+325 LTNQIAV
-331 DIDAIDKLLKNE
+331 DLEAITRIIDGLDNE
-343 FDFSQDEEW
+343 Q
-352 TKAKEALEKQ
+352 AKEALQEQ

-384 YIDLVNKNSN
+384 YIDLVNKNLN

-530 TIGVDKQA
+530 TVGVDKQA
-538 NDDVLWGTYFTYANA
+538 NDDVLWGAYFTYANA

-599 QTDGAYNSDY
+599 QIDGAYNSDY

-712 FTSIEANNKKKT
+712 FTSVEANNKKKT

>member
-22 SAFAQEINLTESSDV
+22 SAFAQEINLTQSSDV

-91 LSFTHNNGQNPAYV
+91 LSFTHNNGQNPVYV

-118 DIVLQAFAPSVI
+118 DIVLQASAPSVI
-130 NGDLTMTSS
+130 NGNLTMTSS
-139 GGEAITE
+139 GAGAITE
-146 DEKKGSGIIL
+146 DEQKGSGIIL
-156 YNGAVEGKSANGS
+156 YNGVEGKSANGS

-190 KVNGTANLKNSNFG
+190 KVNGTANLTNSNFG

-215 NNVVMVQAK
+215 NNVVIVQAK

-236 AGALLLKFAS
+236 AGALLLKFAG

-260 AGTIIDISDEDKYGD
+260 AATIIDISDEDKYGD
-275 GEKGLVDY
+275 GEKG
-283 KLSVQNCGGNKCLV
+283 LV

-331 DIDAIDKLLKNE
+331 DIDTIDKLLKNE
-343 FDFSQDEEW
+343 FDSSQGEEW
-352 TKAKEALEKQ
+352 EQAKETLKKQQAEIQTMLE
-362 KTELEQLKQEA
+362 EA
-373 EKNGGK
+373 KKNGGK

-384 YIDLVNKNSN
+384 YIDLVNKNLN

-530 TIGVDKQA
+530 TVGVDKQA
-538 NDDVLWGTYFTYANA
+538 NDDVLWGAYFTYANA

-599 QTDGAYNSDY
+599 QIDGAYNSDY

-654 IAKDIDSMKNNS
+654 IAKDIDSIKNNS

-712 FTSIEANNKKKT
+712 FTSVEANNKKKT

>member
-22 SAFAQEINLTESSDV
+22 SAFAQEINLTQSSDV

-91 LSFTHNNGQNPAYV
+91 LSFTHNNDQNPVYV

-118 DIVLQAFAPSVI
+118 DIVLQASAPSVI
-130 NGDLTMTSS
+130 NGNLTMTSS
-139 GGEAITE
+139 GGGAITE

-156 YNGAVEGKSANGS
+156 YNGNGAVEGKSANGS

-176 TADKTLFATYGNFV
+176 TADKTLFAAYGNFV
-190 KVNGTANLKNSNFG
+190 KVNGTANLTNSNFG
-204 LMKRSYTDLEA
+204 LIKRSYTDLEA
-215 NNVVMVQAK
+215 NNVVIVQAK

-236 AGALLLKFAS
+236 AGALLLKFAG

-297 DYKLSVQNCGGNK
+297 
-310 CLVINGGATAAAKDK
+310 INGGATAAAKDK

-343 FDFSQDEEW
+343 FDSSQGEEW
-352 TKAKEALEKQ
+352 EQAKETLKKQQAELQTMLE
-362 KTELEQLKQEA
+362 EA
-373 EKNGGK
+373 KKNGGK

-530 TIGVDKQA
+530 TVGVDKQA
-538 NDDVLWGTYFTYANA
+538 NDDVLWGAYFTYANA

-599 QTDGAYNSDY
+599 QIDGAYNSDY

-712 FTSIEANNKKKT
+712 FTSVEANNKKKT

>member
-22 SAFAQEINLTESSDV
+22 SAFAQEINLTQSSDI

-91 LSFTHNNGQNPAYV
+91 LSFTHNNDQNPVYV

-118 DIVLQAFAPSVI
+118 DIVLQASAPSVI
-130 NGDLTMTSS
+130 NGNLTMTSS
-139 GGEAITE
+139 GGGAITE

-156 YNGAVEGKSANGS
+156 YNGNGAVEGKSANGS

-176 TADKTLFATYGNFV
+176 AADKTLFAAYGNFV
-190 KVNGTANLKNSNFG
+190 KVNGTANLTNSNFG

-215 NNVVMVQAK
+215 NNVVIVQAK

-236 AGALLLKFAS
+236 AGALLLKFAG

-260 AGTIIDISDEDKYGD
+260 AATIIDISDEDKYGD
-275 GEKGLVDY
+275 GEKG
-283 KLSVQNCGGNKCLV
+283 LV

-331 DIDAIDKLLKNE
+331 DIDTIDKLLKNE
-343 FDFSQDEEW
+343 FDSSQGEEW
-352 TKAKEALEKQ
+352 EQAKETLKKQQAEIQTMLE
-362 KTELEQLKQEA
+362 EA
-373 EKNGGK
+373 KKNGGK

-530 TIGVDKQA
+530 TVGVDKQA
-538 NDDVLWGTYFTYANA
+538 NDDVLWGAYFTYANA

-599 QTDGAYNSDY
+599 QIDGAYNSDY

-712 FTSIEANNKKKT
+712 FTSVEANNKKKT

>member
-22 SAFAQEINLTESSDV
+22 GAFAAEITFNSDSDL
-37 GNYFEE
+37 NTHF
-43 NGKDINLKNPD
+43 DINEKDNVATFKNEN
-54 KYKGQDLN
+54 YKNQDLTFKIN
-62 IKMGVW
+62 T
-68 DLPNDDYDSADY
+68 LAFDDAPEDAKI
-80 RLNIDIGKNNT
+80 NIDLGNNSLT
-91 LSFTHNNGQNPAYV
+91 LENTRNSGGE
-105 TNLNATA
+105 TA
-112 KEVKTT
+112 ALVRNFNVDAKDFKTT
-118 DIVLQAFAPSVI
+118 DIGLSYFNAGII
-130 NGDLTMTSS
+130 NANFTMV
-139 GGEAITE
+139 
-146 DEKKGSGIIL
+146 GSGEDFDLDNIDKNKASSLLIF
-156 YNGAVEGKSANGS
+156 NGSRENTNDTVNGS
-169 LTINGNF
+169 LTVNGDF
-176 TADKTLFATYGNFV
+176 SATNSAIVSMKSDTF
-190 KVNGTANLKNSNFG
+190 KVNGTATIEKSGLGFLSQSYSNL
-204 LMKRSYTDLEA
+204 DA
-215 NNVVMVQAK
+215 NDFIVLRAK
-224 DFNENILKANNN
+224 DIKTDKLNDETN
-236 AGALLLKFAS
+236 AGALILKSGSSYIDESLLNGDDSIAS
-246 DYISTDVQGKDPLE
+246 LDVT
-260 AGTIIDISDEDKYGD
+260 AEDNKYG
-275 GEKGLVDY
+275 GVFVDY
-283 KLSVQNCGGNKCLV
+283 KLSLKNCGG
-297 DYKLSVQNCGGNK
+297 DK
-310 CLVINGGATAAAKDK
+310 CLVINGGATAAAKK
-325 LVQLQV
+325 LTNQIAV
-331 DIDAIDKLLKNE
+331 DLEAITRIIDDLDNE
-343 FDFSQDEEW
+343 Q
-352 TKAKEALEKQ
+352 AKEALKKQ
-362 KTELEQLKQEA
+362 QAELQTMLEEA
-373 EKNGGK
+373 KKNGGK

-384 YIDLVNKNSN
+384 YIDLVNKNLN

-530 TIGVDKQA
+530 TVGVDKQA
-538 NDDVLWGTYFTYANA
+538 NDDVLWGAYFTYANA

-599 QTDGAYNSDY
+599 QIDGAYNSDY

-636 AGVNYYFSY
+636 VGVNYYFSY

-712 FTSIEANNKKKT
+712 FTSVEANNKKKT

>member
-22 SAFAQEINLTESSDV
+22 SAFAQEINLTQSSDV

-68 DLPNDDYDSADY
+68 DLPNDDYDSDDY

-91 LSFTHNNGQNPAYV
+91 LSFTHNNGQNPVYV

-130 NGDLTMTSS
+130 NGNLTMTSS
-139 GGEAITE
+139 GAETITE

-176 TADKTLFATYGNFV
+176 TADKTLFAAYGNFV
-190 KVNGTANLKNSNFG
+190 KVNGTANLTNSNFG
-204 LMKRSYTDLEA
+204 LMKHSYTDLEA
-215 NNVVMVQAK
+215 NNVVIVQAK

-236 AGALLLKFAS
+236 AGALLLKFAG

-260 AGTIIDISDEDKYGD
+260 AATIIDISDEDKYGD
-275 GEKGLVDY
+275 GEKG
-283 KLSVQNCGGNKCLV
+283 LV

-331 DIDAIDKLLKNE
+331 DIDTIDKLLKNE
-343 FDFSQDEEW
+343 FDSSQGEEW
-352 TKAKEALEKQ
+352 EQAKEALKKQ
-362 KTELEQLKQEA
+362 QAEIQTMLEEA
-373 EKNGGK
+373 KKNGGK

-530 TIGVDKQA
+530 TVGVDKQA
-538 NDDVLWGTYFTYANA
+538 NDDVLWGAYFTYANA

-599 QTDGAYNSDY
+599 QIDGAYNSDY

-654 IAKDIDSMKNNS
+654 IAKDIDSIKNNS

-712 FTSIEANNKKKT
+712 FTSVEANNKKKT

>member
-22 SAFAQEINLTESSDV
+22 SAFAQEINLTQSSDV

-91 LSFTHNNGQNPAYV
+91 LSFTHNNGQNPVYV

-118 DIVLQAFAPSVI
+118 DIVLQASAPSVI
-130 NGDLTMTSS
+130 NGNLTMTSS
-139 GGEAITE
+139 GAGTITE

-156 YNGAVEGKSANGS
+156 YNGNGAVEGKSANGS

-176 TADKTLFATYGNFV
+176 TADKTLFAAYGNFV
-190 KVNGTANLKNSNFG
+190 KVNGTANLTNSNFG

-215 NNVVMVQAK
+215 NNVVIVQAK

-236 AGALLLKFAS
+236 AGALLLKFAG

-297 DYKLSVQNCGGNK
+297 
-310 CLVINGGATAAAKDK
+310 INGGATAAAKDK

-331 DIDAIDKLLKNE
+331 DIDTIDKLLKNE
-343 FDFSQDEEW
+343 FDSSQGEEW
-352 TKAKEALEKQ
+352 EQAKETLKKQQAEIQTMLE
-362 KTELEQLKQEA
+362 EA
-373 EKNGGK
+373 KKNGGK

-384 YIDLVNKNSN
+384 YIDLVNKNLN

-530 TIGVDKQA
+530 TVGVDKQA
-538 NDDVLWGTYFTYANA
+538 NDDVLWGAYFTYANA

-599 QTDGAYNSDY
+599 QIDGAYNSDY

-712 FTSIEANNKKKT
+712 FTSVEANNKKKT

>member
-22 SAFAQEINLTESSDV
+22 SAFAQEINLTQSSDI

-91 LSFTHNNGQNPAYV
+91 LSFTHNNDQNPVYV

-118 DIVLQAFAPSVI
+118 DIVLQASAPSVI
-130 NGDLTMTSS
+130 NGNLTMTSS
-139 GGEAITE
+139 GGGAITE

-156 YNGAVEGKSANGS
+156 YNGNGAVEGKSANGS

-176 TADKTLFATYGNFV
+176 AADKTLFAAYGNFV
-190 KVNGTANLKNSNFG
+190 KVNGTANLTNSNFG

-215 NNVVMVQAK
+215 NNVVIVQAK

-236 AGALLLKFAS
+236 AGALLLKFAG

-260 AGTIIDISDEDKYGD
+260 AATIIDISDEDKYGD

-297 DYKLSVQNCGGNK
+297 
-310 CLVINGGATAAAKDK
+310 INGGATAAAKDK
-325 LVQLQV
+325 LTQLQV
-331 DIDAIDKLLKNE
+331 DIDTIDKLLKNE
-343 FDFSQDEEW
+343 FDSSQGEEW
-352 TKAKEALEKQ
+352 EQAKETLKKQQAEIQTMLE
-362 KTELEQLKQEA
+362 EA
-373 EKNGGK
+373 KKNGGK

-384 YIDLVNKNSN
+384 YIDLVNKNLN

-530 TIGVDKQA
+530 TVGVDKQA
-538 NDDVLWGTYFTYANA
+538 NDDVLWGAYFTYANA

-599 QTDGAYNSDY
+599 QIDGAYNSDY

>member
-22 SAFAQEINLTESSDV
+22 SAFAQEINLTQSSDV

-68 DLPNDDYDSADY
+68 DLPNDDYDSDDY

-91 LSFTHNNGQNPAYV
+91 LSFTHNNGQNPVYV

-130 NGDLTMTSS
+130 NGNLTMTSS
-139 GGEAITE
+139 GAETITE

-176 TADKTLFATYGNFV
+176 TADKTLFAAYGNFV
-190 KVNGTANLKNSNFG
+190 KVNGTANLTNSNFG

-215 NNVVMVQAK
+215 NNVVIVQAK

-236 AGALLLKFAS
+236 AGALLLKFAG

-260 AGTIIDISDEDKYGD
+260 AATIIDISDEDKYGD
-275 GEKGLVDY
+275 GEKG
-283 KLSVQNCGGNKCLV
+283 LV

-331 DIDAIDKLLKNE
+331 DIDTIDKLLKNE
-343 FDFSQDEEW
+343 FDSSQGEEW
-352 TKAKEALEKQ
+352 EQAKETLKKQQAEIQTMLE
-362 KTELEQLKQEA
+362 EA

-384 YIDLVNKNSN
+384 YIDLVNKNLN

-530 TIGVDKQA
+530 TVGVDKQA
-538 NDDVLWGTYFTYANA
+538 NDDVLWGAYFTYANA

-599 QTDGAYNSDY
+599 QIDGAYNSDY

-712 FTSIEANNKKKT
+712 FTSVEANNKKKT

>member
-22 SAFAQEINLTESSDV
+22 SAFAQEINLTQSSDV

-68 DLPNDDYDSADY
+68 DLPDDYDSDDY

-91 LSFTHNNGQNPAYV
+91 LSFTHNNDQNPVYV

-118 DIVLQAFAPSVI
+118 DIVLQASAPSVI
-130 NGDLTMTSS
+130 NGNLTMTSS
-139 GGEAITE
+139 GAGAITE

-156 YNGAVEGKSANGS
+156 YNGNGAVEGKSANGS

-176 TADKTLFATYGNFV
+176 AADKTLFAAYGNFV
-190 KVNGTANLKNSNFG
+190 KVNGTANLTNSNFG

-215 NNVVMVQAK
+215 NNVVIVQAK

-236 AGALLLKFAS
+236 AGALLLKFAG

-297 DYKLSVQNCGGNK
+297 
-310 CLVINGGATAAAKDK
+310 INGGATAAAKNK

-331 DIDAIDKLLKNE
+331 DIDAIDKLLKSE
-343 FDFSQDEEW
+343 FDSSQDEEW
-352 TKAKEALEKQ
+352 KQAKEALEKQ
-362 KTELEQLKQEA
+362 KTEIQTMLEEA

-530 TIGVDKQA
+530 TVGVDKQA
-538 NDDVLWGTYFTYANA
+538 NDDVLWGAYFTYANA

-599 QTDGAYNSDY
+599 QIDGAYNSDY

-654 IAKDIDSMKNNS
+654 IAKDIDSIKNNS

-712 FTSIEANNKKKT
+712 FTSVEANNKKKT

>member
-1 MKKNASSKI
+1 
-10 LLSLGVATLLYS
+10 
-22 SAFAQEINLTESSDV
+22 
-37 GNYFEE
+37 
-43 NGKDINLKNPD
+43 
-54 KYKGQDLN
+54 
-62 IKMGVW
+62 
-68 DLPNDDYDSADY
+68 
-80 RLNIDIGKNNT
+80 
-91 LSFTHNNGQNPAYV
+91 
-105 TNLNATA
+105 
-112 KEVKTT
+112 
-118 DIVLQAFAPSVI
+118 
-130 NGDLTMTSS
+130 
-139 GGEAITE
+139 
-146 DEKKGSGIIL
+146 
-156 YNGAVEGKSANGS
+156 
-169 LTINGNF
+169 
-176 TADKTLFATYGNFV
+176 
-190 KVNGTANLKNSNFG
+190 
-204 LMKRSYTDLEA
+204 MKRSYTDLEA
-215 NNVVMVQAK
+215 NNVVIVQAK
-224 DFNENILKANNN
+224 DFNENILKEETNNN

-246 DYISTDVQGKDPLE
+246 DYISTNVQGKDPLE
-260 AGTIIDISDEDKYGD
+260 AGTVLDITDDKYSG
-275 GEKGLVDY
+275 GLVDY
-283 KLSVQNCGGNKCLV
+283 KLSVQNCGGDKCLV
-297 DYKLSVQNCGGNK
+297 V
-310 CLVINGGATAAAKDK
+310 NGGATAAAKNLTNQIAVDLEAITRIIDGLDNEQAK
-325 LVQLQV
+325 KALQ
-331 DIDAIDKLLKNE
+331 
-343 FDFSQDEEW
+343 Q
-352 TKAKEALEKQ
+352 Q

-384 YIDLVNKNSN
+384 YVDLVNKNLN

-538 NDDVLWGTYFTYANA
+538 NDDVLWGAYFTYANA

-574 INVAPQWELNLKAYA
+574 INVAPQWELNVKAYA

-636 AGVNYYFSY
+636 AGINYYFSY

-712 FTSIEANNKKKT
+712 FTSVEANNKKKT

-746 GAKQILAGKVDN
+746 GAKQILAGRVDS